1 MQLREYQT
9 TALEQIRS
17 SLEKGYK
24 APLLVL
30 PTGAGKTV
38 IFSELAKD
46 FVCQDKNVLILVHR
60 RELVKQACEKLDLID
75 VDYGVIASG
84 FDSNEDSS
92 LQVASVYTLWRR
104 ITANKDSF
112 VPDVIIFDEAHH
124 VSAGTWTTIIDKYK
138 TALRVGV
145 TATPIRLDNRP
156 LGKFFDRLING
167 VQVNHLVSKGYL
179 CDHKVFA
186 GAELPDL
193 SKLKERRGDYQAKD
207 LKEIMDKPVII
218 GDAVHQYKK
227 HLLNKPAI
235 AFCVDIAH
243 ATKVLEQFVKEGVK
257 AELLTGSMKLDE
269 RDNVLNRL
277 RSHKTHV
284 VVSVDVISEGTDL
297 PCVSGA
303 ILLRP
308 TKSQALYMQ
317 QVGRILRPEKD
328 KTAIVLDHVG
338 NTYRH
343 DFIDIERNW
352 KLEFDYEETKK
363 LPKPVFITC
372 KNCGFVYKPQKSCPS
387 CGLEVSKK
395 ELLAIEGE
403 LKELKRQEEKQPIT
417 IKEQYAFCHYAKRR
431 FHGKNKS
438 FFRELNKKSKIVFE
452 NDNQLLIGD
461 NITFYNDLNQK
472 KYGVVI
478 AFVDLGYKDRIEHY
492 KVVPK
497 IPEQL
502 VRAGFN
508 YQCPEIVK
516 EGVELSELEVHGL
529 VNKGKR
535 SQLFV
540 YLETKLKSVGIQR
553 LYLET
558 KSRNLGKHHA
568 GHNLLLLTEEG
579 LILHETEHR
588 KINYKQMDHQNGST
602 QYRSIN
608 FKHGSKVREK
618 IRKLPFF
625 GYKIDGFI
633 EIARQ
638 ADFKVGYNSDW
649 VYRNFYGRKLIKEL
663 KKYHKQFKKQ

>member
-1 MQLREYQT
+1 M
-9 TALEQIRS
+9 
-17 SLEKGYK
+17 
-24 APLLVL
+24 
-30 PTGAGKTV
+30 
-38 IFSELAKD
+38 
-46 FVCQDKNVLILVHR
+46 
-60 RELVKQACEKLDLID
+60 
-75 VDYGVIASG
+75 
-84 FDSNEDSS
+84 
-92 LQVASVYTLWRR
+92 
-104 ITANKDSF
+104 
-112 VPDVIIFDEAHH
+112 
-124 VSAGTWTTIIDKYK
+124 
-138 TALRVGV
+138 GV

-186 GAELPDL
+186 GAKLPDL

-207 LKEIMDKPVII
+207 LKEVMDQPVII

-227 HLLNKPAI
+227 HLSNKPAI

-243 ATKVLEQFVKEGVK
+243 ATKVLQQFKKEGVK

-269 RDNVLNRL
+269 RDNVLSRL

-352 KLEFDYEETKK
+352 KLEFDHEEIKK

-372 KNCGFVYKPQKSCPS
+372 KNCGFVYKPQKSCPN
-387 CGLEVSKK
+387 CGLKVSKK
-395 ELLAIEGE
+395 ELIAIEGE
-403 LKELKRQEEKQPIT
+403 LKELKRQEGKQPIT
-417 IKEQYAFCHYAKRR
+417 IKEQYVFSHYAKNL
-431 FHGKNKS
+431 FHNKNKS

-452 NDNQLLIGD
+452 NDNQLLVGD
-461 NITFYNDLNQK
+461 NITYYNGHNEQ

-478 AFVDLGYKDRIEHY
+478 AFVDLGYRDRIEYY

-502 VRAGFN
+502 VRAGFK

-516 EGVELSELEVHGL
+516 EGVELSELKVHGL
-529 VNKGKR
+529 NNKGKR
-535 SQLFV
+535 SQPFV
-540 YLETKLKSVGIQR
+540 FLEAELKFVGIQR

-579 LILHETEHR
+579 LILYETE
-588 KINYKQMDHQNGST
+588 YKN
-602 QYRSIN
+602 IN
-608 FKHGSKVREK
+608 FKHGAKVKEK

-625 GYKIDGFI
+625 SYKIDGFI

-638 ADFKVGYNSDW
+638 AHFNVGYNADW
-649 VYRNFYGRKLIKEL
+649 VYRNFYARKLIKEL
-663 KKYHKQFKKQ
+663 KKYHKQFKKL

>member
-1 MQLREYQT
+1 MQLRDYQIEVLDHLRT
-9 TALEQIRS
+9 
-17 SLEKGYK
+17 SLKQGAK

-46 FVCQDKNVLILVHR
+46 FVAQDKNVLILVHR

-75 VDYGVIASG
+75 VEYGVIASG
-84 FDSNEDSS
+84 FDSNQDSS

-104 ITANKDSF
+104 IAANKDTF

-124 VSAGTWTTIIDKYK
+124 VAAGTWTTIIDKYK

-186 GAELPDL
+186 GAKLPDL

-207 LKEIMDKPVII
+207 LKKVMDQPVII

-227 HLLNKPAI
+227 HLSNKPAI

-243 ATKVLEQFVKEGVK
+243 ATKVLQQFKKEGVK

-343 DFIDIERNW
+343 DFIDIERHW
-352 KLEFDYEETKK
+352 KLEFDHEKIKK
-363 LPKPVFITC
+363 LPKPIFITC
-372 KNCGFVYKPQKSCPS
+372 KNCGFVYKPQKSCPN
-387 CGLEVSKK
+387 CGLKVSKK

-417 IKEQYAFCHYAKRR
+417 IKEQYSLSHYAKKR
-431 FHGKNKS
+431 FHDKNKS

-452 NDNQLLIGD
+452 NNNQLLVGD
-461 NITFYNDLNQK
+461 NITYYNGHNEQ

-478 AFVDLGYKDRIEHY
+478 AFVDLGYRDRIEYY

-529 VNKGKR
+529 HNKGKR
-535 SQLFV
+535 SQPFV
-540 YLETKLKSVGIQR
+540 YLEAELKFVGIQR

-579 LILHETEHR
+579 LILYETE
-588 KINYKQMDHQNGST
+588 YKN
-602 QYRSIN
+602 IN
-608 FKHGSKVREK
+608 FKHGPKVKEK
-618 IRKLPFF
+618 IRKLPFYS
-625 GYKIDGFI
+625 YKIDGFI

-638 ADFKVGYNSDW
+638 AHFNVGYNADW
-649 VYRNFYGRKLIKEL
+649 VYRNFYARKLIKEL
-663 KKYHKQFKKQ
+663 KKYHKQFKKL

>member
-1 MQLREYQT
+1 MQLRDYQIEVLDHLRT
-9 TALEQIRS
+9 
-17 SLEKGYK
+17 SLKQGAK

-46 FVCQDKNVLILVHR
+46 FVAQDKNVLILVHR

-104 ITANKDSF
+104 IAANKDTF

-124 VSAGTWTTIIDKYK
+124 VAAGTWTTIIDKYK

-207 LKEIMDKPVII
+207 LKEVMDQPVII

-227 HLLNKPAI
+227 HLSNKPAI

-243 ATKVLEQFVKEGVK
+243 ATKVLQQFKKEGVK

-343 DFIDIERNW
+343 DFIDIERSW
-352 KLEFDYEETKK
+352 KLEFDHEEIKK

-372 KNCGFVYKPQKSCPS
+372 KNCGFVYKPQKSCPN
-387 CGLEVSKK
+387 CGLKVSKK

-417 IKEQYAFCHYAKRR
+417 IKEQYPFSHYAKNL
-431 FHGKNKS
+431 FHNKNKS

-452 NDNQLLIGD
+452 NDNQLLVGD
-461 NITFYNDLNQK
+461 NITYYNGHNEQ

-478 AFVDLGYKDRIEHY
+478 AFVDLGYRDRIEYY

-529 VNKGKR
+529 HNKGKR
-535 SQLFV
+535 SQPFV
-540 YLETKLKSVGIQR
+540 FLEAELKFVGIQR

-579 LILHETEHR
+579 LILYETE
-588 KINYKQMDHQNGST
+588 YKN
-602 QYRSIN
+602 IN
-608 FKHGSKVREK
+608 FKHGPKVKEK
-618 IRKLPFF
+618 IRKLPFYS
-625 GYKIDGFI
+625 YKIDGFI

-638 ADFKVGYNSDW
+638 AHFNVGYNADW
-649 VYRNFYGRKLIKEL
+649 VYRNFYARKLIKEL
-663 KKYHKQFKKQ
+663 KKYHKQFKKL

>member
-1 MQLREYQT
+1 MQLRDYQIEVLDHLRT
-9 TALEQIRS
+9 
-17 SLEKGYK
+17 SLKQGAK

-46 FVCQDKNVLILVHR
+46 FVAQDKNVLILVHR

-75 VDYGVIASG
+75 VEYGVIASG
-84 FDSNEDSS
+84 FDSNQDSS

-104 ITANKDSF
+104 IAANKDTF

-124 VSAGTWTTIIDKYK
+124 VAAGTWTTIIDKYK

-186 GAELPDL
+186 GAKLPDL

-207 LKEIMDKPVII
+207 LKKVMDQPVII

-227 HLLNKPAI
+227 HLSNKPAI

-243 ATKVLEQFVKEGVK
+243 ATKVLQQFKKEGVK

-343 DFIDIERNW
+343 DFIDIERHW
-352 KLEFDYEETKK
+352 KLEFDHEKIKK
-363 LPKPVFITC
+363 LPKPIFITC
-372 KNCGFVYKPQKSCPS
+372 KNCGFVYKPQKSCPN
-387 CGLEVSKK
+387 CGLKVSKK

-417 IKEQYAFCHYAKRR
+417 IKEQYSLSHYAKKR
-431 FHGKNKS
+431 FHDKNKS

-452 NDNQLLIGD
+452 NNNQLLVGD
-461 NITFYNDLNQK
+461 NITYYNGHNEQ

-478 AFVDLGYKDRIEHY
+478 AFVDLGYRDRIEYY

-529 VNKGKR
+529 HNKGKR
-535 SQLFV
+535 SQPFV
-540 YLETKLKSVGIQR
+540 YLEAELKFVGIQR

-579 LILHETEHR
+579 LILYETE
-588 KINYKQMDHQNGST
+588 YKN
-602 QYRSIN
+602 IN
-608 FKHGSKVREK
+608 FKHGPKVKEK
-618 IRKLPFF
+618 IRKLPFYS
-625 GYKIDGFI
+625 YKIDGFI

-638 ADFKVGYNSDW
+638 AHFNVGYNADW
-649 VYRNFYGRKLIKEL
+649 VYRNFYARKLIKEL
-663 KKYHKQFKKQ
+663 KKYHKQFRKL

>member
-1 MQLREYQT
+1 MQLRDYQIEVLDHLRT
-9 TALEQIRS
+9 
-17 SLEKGYK
+17 SLKQGAK

-46 FVCQDKNVLILVHR
+46 FVAQDKNVLILVHR

-104 ITANKDSF
+104 IAANKDTF

-124 VSAGTWTTIIDKYK
+124 IAAGTWTTIIDKYK

-186 GAELPDL
+186 GAVLPDL

-207 LKEIMDKPVII
+207 LREVMDQPVII
-218 GDAVHQYKK
+218 GDAVYQYKK
-227 HLLNKPAI
+227 HLSNKPAI

-243 ATKVLEQFVKEGVK
+243 ATKVLQQFKKEGVK

-343 DFIDIERNW
+343 DFIDIERSW
-352 KLEFDYEETKK
+352 KLEFDHEEIKK

-372 KNCGFVYKPQKSCPS
+372 KNCGFVYKPQKSCPN
-387 CGLEVSKK
+387 CGLKVSKK

-417 IKEQYAFCHYAKRR
+417 IKEQYPFSHYAKNL
-431 FHGKNKS
+431 FHNKNKS

-452 NDNQLLIGD
+452 NDNQLLVGD
-461 NITFYNDLNQK
+461 NITYYNGHNEQ

-478 AFVDLGYKDRIEHY
+478 AFIDLGYRDRIEYY

-508 YQCPEIVK
+508 YKYPEIVK

-529 VNKGKR
+529 HNKGKR
-535 SQLFV
+535 SQPFV
-540 YLETKLKSVGIQR
+540 FLEAELKFVGIQR

-579 LILHETEHR
+579 LILYETE
-588 KINYKQMDHQNGST
+588 YKN
-602 QYRSIN
+602 IN
-608 FKHGSKVREK
+608 FKHGPKVKEK
-618 IRKLPFF
+618 IRKLPFYS
-625 GYKIDGFI
+625 YKIDGFI

-638 ADFKVGYNSDW
+638 AHFNVGYNADW
-649 VYRNFYGRKLIKEL
+649 VYRNFYARKLIKEL
-663 KKYHKQFKKQ
+663 KKYHKQFKKL

>member
-1 MQLREYQT
+1 MQLRDYQIEVLDHLRT
-9 TALEQIRS
+9 
-17 SLEKGYK
+17 SLKQGAK

-46 FVCQDKNVLILVHR
+46 FVAQDKNVLILVHR

-104 ITANKDSF
+104 IAANKDTF

-124 VSAGTWTTIIDKYK
+124 VAAGTWTTIIDKYK

-207 LKEIMDKPVII
+207 LKEVMDQPVII

-227 HLLNKPAI
+227 HLSNKPAI

-243 ATKVLEQFVKEGVK
+243 ATKVLQQFKKEGVK

-343 DFIDIERNW
+343 DFIDIERSW
-352 KLEFDYEETKK
+352 KLEFDHEEIKK

-372 KNCGFVYKPQKSCPS
+372 KNCGFVYKPQKSCPN
-387 CGLEVSKK
+387 CGLKVSKK

-417 IKEQYAFCHYAKRR
+417 IKEQYPFSHYAKNL
-431 FHGKNKS
+431 FHNKNKS

-452 NDNQLLIGD
+452 NDNQLLVGD
-461 NITFYNDLNQK
+461 NITYYNGHNEQ

-478 AFVDLGYKDRIEHY
+478 AFIDLGYRDRIEYY

-508 YQCPEIVK
+508 YKYPEIVK

-529 VNKGKR
+529 HNKGKR
-535 SQLFV
+535 SQPFV
-540 YLETKLKSVGIQR
+540 FLEAELKFVGIQR

-579 LILHETEHR
+579 LILYETE
-588 KINYKQMDHQNGST
+588 YKN
-602 QYRSIN
+602 IN
-608 FKHGSKVREK
+608 FKHGPKVKEK
-618 IRKLPFF
+618 IRKLPFYS
-625 GYKIDGFI
+625 YKIDGFI

-638 ADFKVGYNSDW
+638 AHFNVGYNADW
-649 VYRNFYGRKLIKEL
+649 VYRNFYARKLIKEL
-663 KKYHKQFKKQ
+663 KKYHKQFKKL

>member
-1 MQLREYQT
+1 MQLRDYQIEVLDHLRT
-9 TALEQIRS
+9 
-17 SLEKGYK
+17 SLKQGAK

-46 FVCQDKNVLILVHR
+46 FVSQDKNVLILVHR

-104 ITANKDSF
+104 IAANKDTF

-124 VSAGTWTTIIDKYK
+124 VAAGTWTTIIDKYK

-207 LKEIMDKPVII
+207 LKEVMDQPVII

-227 HLLNKPAI
+227 HLSNKPAI

-243 ATKVLEQFVKEGVK
+243 ATKVLQQFKKEGVK

-343 DFIDIERNW
+343 DFIDIERHW
-352 KLEFDYEETKK
+352 KLEFDHEEIKK

-372 KNCGFVYKPQKSCPS
+372 KNCGFVYKPQKSCPN
-387 CGLEVSKK
+387 CGLKVSKK

-417 IKEQYAFCHYAKRR
+417 IKEQYPLSHYAKNL
-431 FHGKNKS
+431 FHNKNKS
-438 FFRELNKKSKIVFE
+438 FFREINKKSKIVFE
-452 NDNQLLIGD
+452 NDNQLLVGD
-461 NITFYNDLNQK
+461 NITYYNGHNEQ

-478 AFVDLGYKDRIEHY
+478 AFVDLGYKDRIEYY

-497 IPEQL
+497 IPDQL
-502 VRAGFN
+502 IRAGFN
-508 YQCPEIVK
+508 YQSPEIVK
-516 EGVELSELEVHGL
+516 EGVELSELEAHGL
-529 VNKGKR
+529 HNKGKR
-535 SQLFV
+535 SQPFV
-540 YLETKLKSVGIQR
+540 YLEAELKFVGIER

-558 KSRNLGKHHA
+558 KKRYLGKHHA

-579 LILHETEHR
+579 LILYETE
-588 KINYKQMDHQNGST
+588 YKN
-602 QYRSIN
+602 IN
-608 FKHGSKVREK
+608 FKHGPKVKEK

-625 GYKIDGFI
+625 NYKIDGFI

-638 ADFKVGYNSDW
+638 AHFNVGYNADW
-649 VYRNFYGRKLIKEL
+649 VYRNFYARKLIKEL
-663 KKYHKQFKKQ
+663 KKYHKQFKKL

>member
-1 MQLREYQT
+1 MQLRDYQIEVLDHLRT
-9 TALEQIRS
+9 
-17 SLEKGYK
+17 SLKQGAK

-46 FVCQDKNVLILVHR
+46 FVSQDKNVLILVHR

-104 ITANKDSF
+104 IAANKDTF

-124 VSAGTWTTIIDKYK
+124 VAAGTWTTIIDKYK

-207 LKEIMDKPVII
+207 LKEVMDTPVII

-227 HLLNKPAI
+227 HLSNKPAI

-243 ATKVLEQFVKEGVK
+243 ATKVLQQFKKEGVK

-343 DFIDIERNW
+343 DFIDIERHW
-352 KLEFDYEETKK
+352 KLEFDHEEIKK

-372 KNCGFVYKPQKSCPS
+372 KNCGFVYKPQKSCPN
-387 CGLEVSKK
+387 CGLKVSKK

-403 LKELKRQEEKQPIT
+403 LKELKRQEQKQPIT
-417 IKEQYAFCHYAKRR
+417 IKEQYVFSNYAKNL
-431 FHGKNKS
+431 FHNKNKS

-452 NDNQLLIGD
+452 NDNQLLVGD
-461 NITFYNDLNQK
+461 NITYYNGHNEQ

-478 AFVDLGYKDRIEHY
+478 AFVDLGYKDRIEYY

-529 VNKGKR
+529 HNKGKR
-535 SQLFV
+535 SQPFV
-540 YLETKLKSVGIQR
+540 YLEAELKFVGIQR

-579 LILHETEHR
+579 LILYETE
-588 KINYKQMDHQNGST
+588 YKN
-602 QYRSIN
+602 IN
-608 FKHGSKVREK
+608 FKHGPKVKEK

-625 GYKIDGFI
+625 NYKIDGFI

-638 ADFKVGYNSDW
+638 AHFNVGYNADW
-649 VYRNFYGRKLIKEL
+649 VYRNFYARKLIKEL
-663 KKYHKQFKKQ
+663 KKYHKQFKKL

>member
-1 MQLREYQT
+1 MQLRDYQIEVLDHLRT
-9 TALEQIRS
+9 
-17 SLEKGYK
+17 SLKQGAK

-46 FVCQDKNVLILVHR
+46 FVAQDKNVLILVHR

-84 FDSNEDSS
+84 FNSDEDSS

-104 ITANKDSF
+104 IEANKDTF

-124 VSAGTWTTIIDKYK
+124 VAAGTWTTIIDKYK

-207 LKEIMDKPVII
+207 LKEVMDKPVII

-243 ATKVLEQFVKEGVK
+243 ATKVLQQFKKEGVK

-269 RDNVLNRL
+269 RDNVLDRL

-284 VVSVDVISEGTDL
+284 VISVDVISEGTDL

-317 QVGRILRPEKD
+317 QGGRILRPEKD

-352 KLEFDYEETKK
+352 KLEFDHEEIKR

-372 KNCGFVYKPQKSCPS
+372 KNCGFVYKPQKSCPN
-387 CGLEVSKK
+387 CGLKVLKK

-417 IKEQYAFCHYAKRR
+417 IKEQYPLSHYAKKR
-431 FHGKNKS
+431 FHDKNKS
-438 FFRELNKKSKIVFE
+438 FFRELNKKSKIVFK
-452 NDNQLLIGD
+452 NDKQLLVGD
-461 NITFYNDLNQK
+461 NITYYDGHNAQK
-472 KYGVVI
+472 FGVVI
-478 AFVDLGYKDRIEHY
+478 AFVDLGLQHKFEHY

-516 EGVELSELEVHGL
+516 EGVELPELEAHGL
-529 VNKGKR
+529 HNKGKR
-535 SQLFV
+535 SQPFV
-540 YLETKLKSVGIQR
+540 YLEAELKFVGIER

-558 KSRNLGKHHA
+558 KKRYLGEHHA

-579 LILHETEHR
+579 LILYETE
-588 KINYKQMDHQNGST
+588 YKK
-602 QYRSIN
+602 IN
-608 FKHGSKVREK
+608 FKHGPKVKEK

-625 GYKIDGFI
+625 SYKIDGFI

-638 ADFKVGYNSDW
+638 AHFNVGYNADW
-649 VYRNFYGRKLIKEL
+649 VYRNFYARKLIKEL
-663 KKYHKQFKKQ
+663 KKYHKQYKKL

>member
-1 MQLREYQT
+1 MQLRDYQIEVLDHLRT
-9 TALEQIRS
+9 
-17 SLEKGYK
+17 SLKQGAK

-46 FVCQDKNVLILVHR
+46 FVSQDKNVLILVHR

-104 ITANKDSF
+104 IAANKDTF

-124 VSAGTWTTIIDKYK
+124 VAAGTWTTIIDKYK

-207 LKEIMDKPVII
+207 LKEVMDKPVII

-227 HLLNKPAI
+227 HLSNKPAI

-243 ATKVLEQFVKEGVK
+243 ATKVLQQFKKEGVK

-352 KLEFDYEETKK
+352 KLEFDHEEIKK

-372 KNCGFVYKPQKSCPS
+372 KNCGFVYKPQKSCPN
-387 CGLEVSKK
+387 CALKVSKK
-395 ELLAIEGE
+395 ELHAIEGE
-403 LKELKRQEEKQPIT
+403 RKEL
-417 IKEQYAFCHYAKRR
+417 
-431 FHGKNKS
+431 
-438 FFRELNKKSKIVFE
+438 
-452 NDNQLLIGD
+452 
-461 NITFYNDLNQK
+461 
-472 KYGVVI
+472 
-478 AFVDLGYKDRIEHY
+478 
-492 KVVPK
+492 
-497 IPEQL
+497 
-502 VRAGFN
+502 
-508 YQCPEIVK
+508 
-516 EGVELSELEVHGL
+516 
-529 VNKGKR
+529 
-535 SQLFV
+535 
-540 YLETKLKSVGIQR
+540 
-553 LYLET
+553 
-558 KSRNLGKHHA
+558 
-568 GHNLLLLTEEG
+568 
-579 LILHETEHR
+579 
-588 KINYKQMDHQNGST
+588 
-602 QYRSIN
+602 
-608 FKHGSKVREK
+608 
-618 IRKLPFF
+618 
-625 GYKIDGFI
+625 
-633 EIARQ
+633 
-638 ADFKVGYNSDW
+638 
-649 VYRNFYGRKLIKEL
+649 
-663 KKYHKQFKKQ
+663 

>member
-1 MQLREYQT
+1 MQLRDYQIEVLDHLRT
-9 TALEQIRS
+9 
-17 SLEKGYK
+17 SLKQGAK

-46 FVCQDKNVLILVHR
+46 FVSQDKNVLILVHR

-104 ITANKDSF
+104 IAANKDTF

-124 VSAGTWTTIIDKYK
+124 VAAGTWTTIIDKYK

-207 LKEIMDKPVII
+207 LKEVMDQPVII

-227 HLLNKPAI
+227 HLSNKPAI

-243 ATKVLEQFVKEGVK
+243 ATKVLQQFKKEGVK

-343 DFIDIERNW
+343 DFIDIERHW
-352 KLEFDYEETKK
+352 KLEFDHEEIKK

-372 KNCGFVYKPQKSCPS
+372 KNCGFVYKPQKSCPN
-387 CGLEVSKK
+387 CGLKVSKK
-395 ELLAIEGE
+395 ELLAIDGE

-417 IKEQYAFCHYAKRR
+417 IREQYPLSHYAKKR
-431 FHGKNKS
+431 FHDKNRS

-452 NDNQLLIGD
+452 NDNQLLVGD
-461 NITFYNDLNQK
+461 NITYYNGHNEQ

-478 AFVDLGYKDRIEHY
+478 AFVDLGLQHKFEHY

-516 EGVELSELEVHGL
+516 EGVELSELEAHGL
-529 VNKGKR
+529 YNKGKR
-535 SQLFV
+535 SQPFV
-540 YLETKLKSVGIQR
+540 YLEAELKFVDIKR

-558 KSRNLGKHHA
+558 KKRYLGKHHA

-579 LILHETEHR
+579 LILYETE
-588 KINYKQMDHQNGST
+588 YKN
-602 QYRSIN
+602 IN
-608 FKHGSKVREK
+608 FKHGPKVKEK
-618 IRKLPFF
+618 IRKLPFLS
-625 GYKIDGFI
+625 YKIDGFI

-638 ADFKVGYNSDW
+638 AHFNVGYNADW
-649 VYRNFYGRKLIKEL
+649 VYRNFYARKLIKEL
-663 KKYHKQFKKQ
+663 KKYHKQFKKL

>member
-1 MQLREYQT
+1 MKLRDYQIEVLDHLRT
-9 TALEQIRS
+9 
-17 SLEKGYK
+17 SLKQGAK

-46 FVCQDKNVLILVHR
+46 FVSQDKNVLILVHR
-60 RELVKQACEKLDLID
+60 RELVKQACEKLDLVD

-104 ITANKDSF
+104 IAANKDTF

-124 VSAGTWTTIIDKYK
+124 VAAGTWTTIVDKYK
-138 TALRVGV
+138 KALRVGV

-167 VQVNHLVSKGYL
+167 VQVDHLVSKGYL

-207 LKEIMDKPVII
+207 LKEVMDQPVII

-227 HLLNKPAI
+227 HLSNKPAI

-243 ATKVLEQFVKEGVK
+243 ATKVLQQFKKEGVK

-317 QVGRILRPEKD
+317 QVGRILRPEKN

-352 KLEFDYEETKK
+352 KLEFDHEEIKR

-372 KNCGFVYKPQKSCPS
+372 KNCGFVYKPQTSCPN
-387 CGLEVSKK
+387 CGIKVSKK

-403 LKELKRQEEKQPIT
+403 LKELKRREEKQPTT
-417 IKEQYAFCHYAKRR
+417 IKEQYPFSHYAKKK
-431 FHGKNKS
+431 FHDKNKA

-452 NDNQLLIGD
+452 NDNQLLVGD
-461 NITFYNDLNQK
+461 NITYYNGHNEQ
-472 KYGVVI
+472 KYGIVI
-478 AFVDLGYKDRIEHY
+478 AFVDLGLQDKYEYY

-497 IPEQL
+497 IPDYL

-508 YQCPEIVK
+508 YKCPEIVK
-516 EGVELSELEVHGL
+516 EGVELSKLRATGL
-529 VNKGKR
+529 YHTGKR
-535 SQLFV
+535 SQPFV
-540 YLETKLKSVGIQR
+540 YLEAELTFVGIER

-558 KSRNLGKHHA
+558 KKRYLGKFHA
-568 GHNLLLLTEEG
+568 GHNLLLLTDEG
-579 LILHETEHR
+579 LILYETR
-588 KINYKQMDHQNGST
+588 YKNINL
-602 QYRSIN
+602 
-608 FKHGSKVREK
+608 KHGSKVKEK

-625 GYKIDGFI
+625 NYKIDGFI

-638 ADFKVGYNSDW
+638 AHFNVGYNADW

-663 KKYHKQFKKQ
+663 KKYHKQFKKL

>member
-1 MQLREYQT
+1 MKLRDYQVQVLDDLKT
-9 TALEQIRS
+9 SFKQGA
-17 SLEKGYK
+17 K

-38 IFSELAKD
+38 IFAELARD
-46 FVCQDKNVLILVHR
+46 FVNQGKKVLILVHR

-75 VDYGVIASG
+75 VKYGIIAAG
-84 FDSNEDSS
+84 FNADADFG
-92 LQVASVYTLWRR
+92 LQVASVYTLYRK
-104 ITANKDSF
+104 IASNKDTF
-112 VPDVIIFDEAHH
+112 IPDVIIFDEAHH
-124 VSAGTWTTIIDKYK
+124 IVAGTWTKVIERYSKAT
-138 TALRVGV
+138 RVGV

-167 VQVNHLVSKGYL
+167 VQVNYLVSKGYL
-179 CDHKVFA
+179 CSHKVFA

-207 LKEIMDKPVII
+207 LKEVMDKPVII

-227 HLLNKPAI
+227 HLFNKPAI

-243 ATKVLEQFVKEGVK
+243 ATKVLKKFVEEGIK
-257 AELLTGSMKLDE
+257 AEILTGTMKMTE
-269 RDNVLNRL
+269 RDQILHRL
-277 RSHKTHV
+277 KTHETHV

-352 KLEFDYEETKK
+352 KLEFDVDEEKK
-363 LPKPVFITC
+363 KPKPLFTTC
-372 KNCGFVYKPQKSCPS
+372 KKCGFVYKPQKSCPS
-387 CGLEVSKK
+387 CGYQLTKQ
-395 ELLAIEGE
+395 ELIAIEGE
-403 LKELKRQEEKQPIT
+403 LKELKRQQQKQPIT
-417 IKEQYAFCHYAKRR
+417 IKEQYRRSCYAKTK
-431 FHGKNKS
+431 FHALNVL
-438 FFRELNKKSKIVFE
+438 FFRDLLKKSNISFVKK
-452 NDNQLLIGD
+452 DNIQIGD
-461 NITFYNDLNQK
+461 NITFYNGHNAQ

-478 AFVDLGYKDRIEHY
+478 AFVDLGYKDRIEYY

-502 VRAGFN
+502 VRAGFS
-508 YQCPEIVK
+508 YKCPDIVK
-516 EGVELSELEVHGL
+516 EGVELSELQEKGL
-529 VNKGKR
+529 YTVGKR
-535 SQLFV
+535 SQPFV
-540 YLETKLKSVGIQR
+540 YLEAELKFVEIQR

-568 GHNLLLLTEEG
+568 GHNLLLLTDEG
-579 LILHETEHR
+579 LINYETE
-588 KINYKQMDHQNGST
+588 
-602 QYRSIN
+602 YRNIN
-608 FKHGSKVREK
+608 FKHGDKVKKK
-618 IRKLPFF
+618 IRDLPFQK
-625 GYKIDGFI
+625 YKIDGFI

-638 ADFKVGYNSDW
+638 AHFNVGYNSDW
-649 VYRNFYGRKLIKEL
+649 VYRNFYARKLLKEL
-663 KKYHKQFKKQ
+663 RAYCIMYKRL